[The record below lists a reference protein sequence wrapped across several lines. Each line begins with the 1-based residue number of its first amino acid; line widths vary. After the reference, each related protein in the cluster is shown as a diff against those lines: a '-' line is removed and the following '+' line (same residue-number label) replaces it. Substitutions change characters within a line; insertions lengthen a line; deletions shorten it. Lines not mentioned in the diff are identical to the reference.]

1 MPSQS
6 SSKKLAIIVVVIAV
20 IIAVPVLLLLSRR
33 SSARPADKA
42 TQIAFNSMT
51 SDLHGLAMA
60 QRLNRASRGRY
71 LADPEQ
77 LGVLQSP
84 GVTVPVITL
93 ADTGW
98 SAIVEYKPIPGIR
111 CAIGVFTKNPI
122 KRFAKSGE
130 VACE

>member
-1 MPSQS
+1 MTTQS
-6 SSKKLAIIVVVIAV
+6 SSKKVAIIIVVIAV
-20 IIAVPVLLLLSRR
+20 IIAVPLIVLASRR
-33 SSARPADKA
+33 TTRSADPAS
-42 TQIAFNSMT
+42 QIAFNAMT

-60 QRLNRASRGRY
+60 QVFAKRQHGRY

-84 GVTVPVITL
+84 GVTVPTITL

-98 SAIVEYKPIPGIR
+98 AATVGSKTIPGIR
-111 CAIGVFTKNPI
+111 CAIGVYTKNPI

-130 VACE
+130 VVCE